1 MRESALI
8 AIVDDDDSVR
18 RALVRALVT
27 TGNEVRSYS
36 SAEAFLEDANIAKLS
51 CVISDL
57 RMPGLDGL
65 NLQSLLVERMPHVGI
80 VFLTGHADVSSS
92 VKAMKAGAVD
102 YLEKP
107 VKRTQLVEAVDR
119 AIGRTRAAEADA
131 NELRDLQQRYSNLTP
146 RERQVLALVSAGL
159 LNKQIAAEL
168 AAAEKTIKQHR
179 GVVMRK
185 MRADSLAEL
194 VVMAQRLGVR
204 PSQVDF
210 SKAKGLIRAS

>member
-18 RALVRALVT
+18 KALVRVLVT
-27 TGNEVRSYS
+27 TGNDVRSYS

-107 VKRTQLVEAVDR
+107 VKRTQLVEAIDR
-119 AIGRTRAAEADA
+119 AIGRTRAAEAAA